1 MKSKENINYHEAIK
15 TLYKI
20 QEYELTVAEAEIMH
34 QASERAE
41 LRINMLREKI
51 VALKERVPEEVLSR
65 YERFKP
71 NNLPAVVDMIHGNK
85 CSSCHVSVSVGNLP
99 RMVANKIA
107 PICQN
112 CGKYIYVWSE

>member
-1 MKSKENINYHEAIK
+1 MKKKEEIHYHEAIK

-20 QEYELTVAEAEIMH
+20 QEYELTIAEAEIMH
-34 QASERAE
+34 QESKRAE
-41 LRINMLREKI
+41 LRINMLREK
-51 VALKERVPEEVLSR
+51 VSALKACVPEEIINR

-85 CSSCHVSVSVGNLP
+85 CSSCHVSISVGNLP
-99 RMVANKIA
+99 RMQADKIA

-112 CGKYIYVWSE
+112 CGKYIYVWKE